1 MSDQL
6 FKPCKSQV
14 SQKVISNLF
23 LMCYYHLY
31 IVVHSYDHQP
41 SLSFV
46 ITNTHYKSPKRST
59 KVFKMSL
66 KESSSSVHH

>member
-31 IVVHSYDHQP
+31 IVVHSYDP
-41 SLSFV
+41 
-46 ITNTHYKSPKRST
+46 ST
-59 KVFKMSL
+59 KPVL
-66 KESSSSVHH
+66 CNHQYAL